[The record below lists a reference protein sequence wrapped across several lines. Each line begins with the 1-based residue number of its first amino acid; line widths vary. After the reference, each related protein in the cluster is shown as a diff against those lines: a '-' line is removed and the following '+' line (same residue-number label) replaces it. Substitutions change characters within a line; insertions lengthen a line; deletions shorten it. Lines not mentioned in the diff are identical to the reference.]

1 MKYNMKR
8 GADKLNKRANVGK
21 ESMDIMNIVGLIIV
35 SILAFTLPVIG
46 LVPGIYLLMKRRNY
60 PTSIKIIAITAIVY
74 QVIMIIFALLG
85 FYVFTVSTSTDH
97 IEISDV
103 TTKVQK

>member
-1 MKYNMKR
+1 
-8 GADKLNKRANVGK
+8 
-21 ESMDIMNIVGLIIV
+21 MDIINIVGLIIT

-46 LVPGIYLLMKRRNY
+46 LVPSIYLLVKRRNY

-74 QVIMIIFALLG
+74 QAIMIIFVLLG
-85 FYVFTVSTSTDH
+85 FYFFTVSTSTNH

-103 TTKVQK
+103 TSKVQK